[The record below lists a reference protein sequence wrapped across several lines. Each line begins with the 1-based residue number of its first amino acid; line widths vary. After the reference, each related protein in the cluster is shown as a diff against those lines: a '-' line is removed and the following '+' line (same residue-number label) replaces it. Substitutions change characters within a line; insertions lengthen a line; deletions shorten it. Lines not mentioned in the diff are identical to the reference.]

1 MDEKTLFEAVEE
13 LRNARQV
20 ESDCAMVLADAEASL
35 GRIRAIFLAGC
46 YESGKVDGKNEA
58 QRKLQE
64 VDLLAQSEVVKNSE
78 GDLRLATSKHAVAKI
93 ERQYRENRFQALLAL
108 LNAVGHGDVGSG

>member
-64 VDLLAQSEVVKNSE
+64 VDLLAQSEIVKNSE
-78 GDLRLATSKHAVAKI
+78 ADLRMATSKHVVAKI
-93 ERQYRENRFQALLAL
+93 EREYRQDRYRAMLAL
-108 LNAVGHGDVGSG
+108 MGSRNGE

>member
-1 MDEKTLFEAVEE
+1 MDEQTLFAAIEQ
-13 LRNARQV
+13 LRNARQA
-20 ESDCAMVLADAEASL
+20 ESDCALVLADAEASL
-35 GRIRAIFLAGC
+35 GRVRAIFLAGC

-78 GDLRLATSKHAVAKI
+78 GDLRLATSKHMVARI
-93 ERQYRENRFQALLAL
+93 EREYRSDRYRAMLAL
-108 LNAVGHGDVGSG
+108 MGQRNGE